1 MRTIRR
7 IDARDAAVPS
17 GVAPEQTVCRT
28 IRIRDALDAFS
39 TGAMCPHGALAEGTA
54 SRRATGRTGYLGS
67 RVVPS
72 ENSAAG
78 CLPPARQG
86 RSACARAA
94 RLCVELE
101 TLIARGLERAEGNH
115 DQ

>member
-39 TGAMCPHGALAEGTA
+39 TGAMCAQGAFAEGAA
-54 SRRATGRTGYLGS
+54 SRRATGRGYLGS

-101 TLIARGLERAEGNH
+101 TLIARGLERA
-115 DQ
+115 